1 MSGLLPDAEFFDDG
15 TITFDI
21 DLHQVVKQTT
31 TLPYEH
37 LQCARSVEV
46 FLVLL
51 HVLRQMTDAVRE
63 QRDLTF
69 RRSGVGFRCSTLNK
83 LIPFYLSG
91 YKDRAFIRTDKRFR
105 PLFFSRR

>member
-21 DLHQVVKQTT
+21 DLHQVVEQTT

-69 RRSGVGFRCSTLNK
+69 RRSGVGFRFSVFPEN
-83 LIPFYLSG
+83 
-91 YKDRAFIRTDKRFR
+91 
-105 PLFFSRR
+105 LFFFC